1 MEEINIDK
9 LLNQDAVQEQST
21 DEVSVRNESET
32 SDEVQE
38 ENIEETTEV
47 AAQEEVSE
55 QAENEEVSVNETEVT
70 EPEVVTP
77 SQAQVTDYGIDE
89 EYIDLARSL
98 KEDEYIANAVKYY
111 KQNKTLKPYLEAY
124 QFDYNEVDDLELLKL
139 QFNGENPDLSERA
152 RTRLF
157 EKEVLGKYRLNEDE
171 IYDDE
176 EVELGRELLKR
187 DARRLR
193 EKLIEQQKSF
203 IPENVPQGPTPE
215 EIAAAK
221 QQELRVAKAGLKSYL
236 DAQSIKIDTEDGV
249 PLNYAIAQPDSL
261 VDYAVN
267 TDKFWTSFTN
277 DGGEINWD
285 LWAKT
290 MAFIQNPDGFINEL
304 VKHGKSLG
312 RKSLQ
317 EEIKNP
323 DPIVT
328 RKDSAGD
335 TVGDNPFDDPEGF
348 LKYAIK
354 NKVQR

>member
-9 LLNQDAVQEQST
+9 LLDNDAVQESST
-21 DEVSVRNESET
+21 EKVSLRDESET
-32 SDEVQE
+32 SGEVQE
-38 ENIEETTEV
+38 ENLEETNEV
-47 AAQEEVSE
+47 ATEEI
-55 QAENEEVSVNETEVT
+55 NEGEVNETEVA
-70 EPEVVTP
+70 EPEIVEAPTP
-77 SQAQVTDYGIDE
+77 GIQNTDYGIDE
-89 EYIDLARSL
+89 QYIDLARSL
-98 KEDEYIANAVKYY
+98 KDDEYIANAVKYY
-111 KQNKTLKPYLEAY
+111 RENKTLKPYLEAY
-124 QFDYNEVDDLELLKL
+124 QFDYNEIDDLELLKL
-139 QFNGENPDLSERA
+139 QFNGENPDLSEKA

-157 EKEVLGKYRLNEDE
+157 EKEVLGKYRLDDE
-171 IYDDE
+171 IYDEDE
-176 EVELGRELLKR
+176 EELGKELLKR

-221 QQELRVAKAGLKSYL
+221 QQELKVAQSGLKSYL

-249 PLNYAIAQPDSL
+249 ALNYEIANPDSL
-261 VDYAVN
+261 VDFAVN
-267 TDKFWTSFTN
+267 TDKFWTSFTT
-277 DGGEINWD
+277 DSGEINWD

-290 MAFIQNPDGFINEL
+290 MAFIQNPDGFVNEL

-354 NKVQR
+354 NKVKR

>member
-9 LLNQDAVQEQST
+9 LLDSDAVQESST

-38 ENIEETTEV
+38 ENIQETAEV
-47 AAQEEVSE
+47 SSEEEVSE
-55 QAENEEVSVNETEVT
+55 QAENEEVSVNETEVS
-70 EPEVVTP
+70 EPEVVMP
-77 SQAQVTDYGIDE
+77 QATDYGIDE

-152 RTRLF
+152 KARLF

-171 IYDDE
+171 IYDEE
-176 EVELGRELLKR
+176 EVELGKELLKR

-221 QQELRVAKAGLKSYL
+221 QQELKVARTGLKSFI
-236 DAQSIKIDTEDGV
+236 DSKSISIDTEDGV
-249 PLNYAIAQPDSL
+249 PLKYELANPDSL

-290 MAFIQNPDGFINEL
+290 MAFIQNPDGFMNEL

-328 RKDSAGD
+328 RKDSEGD
-335 TVGDNPFDDPEGF
+335 TRGDNPFDDPEGF